1 MTTRD
6 LRTLSFL
13 LLITLAAF
21 SDNTLWRGWG
31 LAMAQELSPPATA
44 PVARLENVERND
56 ARTQQHLAQQIPIE
70 FVETPLADALEYLRD
85 VLNVQVY
92 ANWKPIEQAGVGPDS
107 PISLNLK
114 QVRGAMALELILDQ
128 AGADQLAYI
137 IRDGVVIVS
146 TISDLEGATM
156 MRVYNCRDLLSRANQ
171 SYDPSAMG
179 APPGMSGGSGYGEYG
194 SGGYGGMAP
203 PGGGGYPGAGG
214 GVPGKEQPTQ
224 VVTPTVSSPAGQRL
238 VNILTSAVK
247 PATWQSAGGVGS
259 IAEFQGLIVVNHN
272 ARVHAQIE
280 QMLQQLRKAARSDDG
295 GRAASGQP

>member
-31 LAMAQELSPPATA
+31 LAMAQELSPPAAA
-44 PVARLENVERND
+44 PVARLESVERND
-56 ARTQQHLAQQIPIE
+56 ARTQQQLAQQIPIE
-70 FVETPLADALEYLRD
+70 LVETPLADTLEYLSD
-85 VLNVQVY
+85 VLGVQVY

-179 APPGMSGGSGYGEYG
+179 APPGMGSESGYGEYG
-194 SGGYGGMAP
+194 LEGYGGVAL
-203 PGGGGYPGAGG
+203 PGGGGYPGA
-214 GVPGKEQPTQ
+214 PGKEQPTQ

-259 IAEFQGLIVVNHN
+259 IAEYQGLIAVNHN

-280 QMLQQLRKAARSDDG
+280 HMLQQLRKAARSDDG
-295 GRAASGQP
+295 GRAATGQP